1 MTYSRWVSVNF
12 WPQLLP
18 TNVSLLQLTFH
29 TLHPLL
35 FFDYP
40 SFPFHLHKFGFLK
53 FLCSFL
59 SLSPTFLSK
68 KGRWYFSLFYIFF
81 PWNTSSPFPI
91 ATSSFPVFIPFF
103 PFTLSLTLSQFF
115 LLFCFFFKSFFH
127 SDFHH
132 IFTCVFPF
140 LVSCYLFHWSVGPLV
155 SFTHHLFIFCFAAFF
170 TLSLF
175 MHVCA
180 ERYSEGSDQDE
191 EDLSFSSLDSQ
202 LDSVATQNVSKCMK
216 SIEKSLM

>member
-115 LLFCFFFKSFFH
+115 LLFRFFFKSFFH

-132 IFTCVFPF
+132 IFTCLPI
-140 LVSCYLFHWSVGPLV
+140 SCLM
-155 SFTHHLFIFCFAAFF
+155 
-170 TLSLF
+170 LSLSLICWSSSF
-175 MHVCA
+175 LHTSSIYFLLCCFLYIVSIYACVCRA
-180 ERYSEGSDQDE
+180 LQWGEWSGWRRLIVFFSW
-191 EDLSFSSLDSQ
+191 LSAGFSGYP
-202 LDSVATQNVSKCMK
+202 KCK
-216 SIEKSLM
+216 